1 MKISHK
7 KQKYIGNV
15 LKILQGFKIK
25 SPEET
30 IDKIIN
36 DNCSITRFG
45 DGEFDMILGKGMKY
59 QTYNEQL
66 GRRLEQVLKSNDE
79 KLLIGINN
87 VIDLKYSENYNDF
100 ANK

>member
-30 IDKIIN
+30 IDKII
-36 DNCSITRFG
+36 
-45 DGEFDMILGKGMKY
+45 
-59 QTYNEQL
+59 
-66 GRRLEQVLKSNDE
+66 
-79 KLLIGINN
+79 KLLVKIF
-87 VIDLKYSENYNDF
+87 KRR
-100 ANK
+100 KK

>member
-36 DNCSITRFG
+36 VY
-45 DGEFDMILGKGMKY
+45 GK
-59 QTYNEQL
+59 E
-66 GRRLEQVLKSNDE
+66 LKECRN
-79 KLLIGINN
+79 
-87 VIDLKYSENYNDF
+87 
-100 ANK
+100 

>member
-45 DGEFDMILGKGMKY
+45 RG
-59 QTYNEQL
+59 
-66 GRRLEQVLKSNDE
+66 
-79 KLLIGINN
+79 GI
-87 VIDLKYSENYNDF
+87 
-100 ANK
+100 